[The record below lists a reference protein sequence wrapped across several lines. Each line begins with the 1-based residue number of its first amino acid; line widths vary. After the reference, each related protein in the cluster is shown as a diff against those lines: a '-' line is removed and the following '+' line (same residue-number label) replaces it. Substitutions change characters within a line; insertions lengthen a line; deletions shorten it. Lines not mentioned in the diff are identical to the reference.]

1 MMPTIDDFMG
11 KLDQTQTVIVTINF
25 IMDGITSLRN
35 PAFSKNNL
43 RLSRYF
49 YYENPSLYKFEED
62 EQLVLFDIAEDYL
75 KIKVWSMTFRTDILS
90 VQICIQTVCK
100 GYQQTTKVAFS
111 RQRVK
116 LGYSVFC
123 ILIIVHPHIRMQLKF
138 QE

>member
-1 MMPTIDDFMG
+1 MICMMPTIDDFMS

-49 YYENPSLYKFEED
+49 YYENPTLYKFEED

-75 KIKVWSMTFRTDILS
+75 KIKVSCDMWFPTMCHFDW
-90 VQICIQTVCK
+90 
-100 GYQQTTKVAFS
+100 
-111 RQRVK
+111 
-116 LGYSVFC
+116 
-123 ILIIVHPHIRMQLKF
+123 
-138 QE
+138 